1 MSKSESDSDSEKKY
15 EEEGDIEEDD
25 LVENQEI
32 VVIDE
37 DEIESLAEE
46 DWLRQV
52 SDFLS
57 YFLYLYTY
65 ISSLIDRHFFYYKRL
80 GFQVC
85 IRRLEFV
92 LYSWD

>member
-1 MSKSESDSDSEKKY
+1 LSKSESDSDSEKKY
-15 EEEGDIEEDD
+15 EEEGDIEEDAGW
-25 LVENQEI
+25 EWRNSGHWW
-32 VVIDE
+32 

-52 SDFLS
+52 FWFLS

-65 ISSLIDRHFFYYKRL
+65 ISSLINRHFFYYRRL